1 MERDKEKERSPVPEE
16 LLLCLA
22 VNVLAKFPK
31 MMAKMKA
38 NSLRPAKTRAH
49 RMGDLYTSIHVMF
62 GYGVTKG

>member
-1 MERDKEKERSPVPEE
+1 M
-16 LLLCLA
+16 A
-22 VNVLAKFPK
+22 VNVLAKFPKMMAK